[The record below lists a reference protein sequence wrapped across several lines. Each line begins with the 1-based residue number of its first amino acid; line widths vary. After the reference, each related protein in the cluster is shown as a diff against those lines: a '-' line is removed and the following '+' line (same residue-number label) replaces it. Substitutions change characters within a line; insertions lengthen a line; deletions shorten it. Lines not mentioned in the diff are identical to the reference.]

1 MEINEYAQLVKSMRE
16 AQKTYFRTRYTED
29 LNKSKK
35 LEKQVDEAT
44 EGILKPKQEINQQKL
59 F

>member
-1 MEINEYAQLVKSMRE
+1 MENKEYIHLVKSMRD

-29 LNKSKK
+29 LNKSKR
-35 LEKQVDEAT
+35 LEKKVDEAT
-44 EGILKPKQEINQQKL
+44 EELLHLKPIINQQKL